1 MLEAILFHQPK
12 DLMFMNSTVQVAVRR
27 TEPHVLPSAPLQDW
41 IVGVGTAGQEYHC
54 QALNIVD
61 AIQKCQRDLPSAV
74 IGMAKLDIDTC
85 TGAIYGYPDRDQP
98 SSASDL
104 VVNVD
109 DLRGIAD
116 SVTFDSACADGR
128 THDVFS
134 LSAKIDRLPGC
145 ADSDRMRMEFDDEH
159 LNVSIRREG
168 MKYVM
173 QAEVAFTI
181 CPSIGQRVVQ

>member
-1 MLEAILFHQPK
+1 MR
-12 DLMFMNSTVQVAVRR
+12 STKPNA
-27 TEPHVLPSAPLQDW
+27 LPPATLQDW
-41 IVGVGTAGQEYHC
+41 IVSLGTDGQEFHC
-54 QALNIVD
+54 RALDIID
-61 AIQKCQRDLPSAV
+61 AIQQCKHTWPNEV
-74 IGMAKLDIDTC
+74 IGMAKLDIDTS
-85 TGAIYGYPDRDQP
+85 TGAIYGYPESYQQ

-159 LNVSIRREG
+159 LNVTIRREG

-173 QAEVAFTI
+173 QAEVAFTV
-181 CPSIGQRVVQ
+181 CPPTSQRVVQ